1 VTSSDDAA
9 AIWPRANFRVRIGDT
24 DLGCCEV
31 RGLCSE
37 TMIAAAGPASGGW
50 EVTAGPNTP
59 SGPTLSA
66 GVADATL
73 LDQLGGS
80 PALSS
85 GPGGML
91 QWTLTPLVLCRAI
104 DGDRTLFEWRSEIIA
119 GERALRDIEIALL
132 GGPGGAPVQLW
143 SLQDVWPWSWS
154 GPVLNAVD
162 SRVALEECALVYRSL
177 QWLDNAEIGGT

>member
-9 AIWPRANFRVRIGDT
+9 AIWPRANFRVLIGGI

-37 TMIAAAGPASGGW
+37 TTIAAVGPGAGGS

-59 SGPTLSA
+59 NGPTLGV
-66 GVADATL
+66 GVADNAL

-80 PALSS
+80 PALSA
-85 GPGGML
+85 GAGAVL
-91 QWTLTPLVLCRAI
+91 QWTLAPLVLRRAI
-104 DGDRTLFEWRSEIIA
+104 DGDRTLFEWRANTVA
-119 GERALRDIEIALL
+119 GERDLREVQIALL
-132 GGPGGAPVQLW
+132 AAPGGASVQSWL
-143 SLQDVWPWSWS
+143 LKDVWPWSWS

-162 SRVALEECALVYRSL
+162 SRVALERCELVYRSL
-177 QWLDNAEIGGT
+177 QWLDNPEIGGT